1 MTEQIKINDSSEVT
15 INNYELIYLLKQYL
29 SKHILELSD
38 ADKELFEQVIRRLQN
53 AEY

>member
-1 MTEQIKINDSSEVT
+1 MTEQIK

-29 SKHILELSD
+29 AKHILEMSD